1 MVPGGK
7 VIPNPLFI
15 QFEII
20 RDFVFDGSD
29 KKQLLICHISIM
41 EVICV
46 NLIIETLYI
55 CVQISFFYI
64 FVAMLLVICVNLIIE
79 TLYICVQISFF
90 YIFVAMLLVIC
101 VNLIIEILYIC
112 VQISFFYIF
121 VAMLLIKWPF
131 LFKVKIC
138 YFQCFFCR
146 HPLDLSSKTH
156 KQKRCKCLICYM
168 VLFYV

>member
-41 EVICV
+41 E
-46 NLIIETLYI
+46 
-55 CVQISFFYI
+55 
-64 FVAMLLVICVNLIIE
+64 VICVNLIIE